1 MARNLCPTASEHM
14 RRFAQIFDPPI
25 GARADKDPIHCHTLK
40 LVTGLEPH
48 ILERITNSLAF
59 GGRHLMR
66 RRHCGR
72 YRQRLLWTGAP
83 GHCRRNLR
91 GIHQRLTVK
100 LSIFITGKH
109 TPVRTGLFPCPSL
122 RSKGAVFDIGQSCL
136 VWRYDPKSC
145 AALNRHVAQRHPAF
159 HGQPSDGGACVF
171 HSMALR
177 PIGSQLADPAK
188 GDILSRDAETQGA
201 FDPDA
206 HGFWFALPY
215 GLRGQHMGHFC
226 CANAKGQRTKGTVG

>member
-1 MARNLCPTASEHM
+1 M
-14 RRFAQIFDPPI
+14 RRFAQILYSPI
-25 GARADKDPIHCHTLK
+25 GARADKDLIHCRTLK
-40 LVTGLEPH
+40 LITSLEPH
-48 ILERITNSLAF
+48 ILERITDSLTF
-59 GGRHLMR
+59 GGRHIIR

-83 GHCRRNLR
+83 SHGRCDLR
-91 GIHQRLTVK
+91 GIQHHLTVK
-100 LSIFITGKH
+100 LSIFITAKRA
-109 TPVRTGLFPCPSL
+109 PLRTDLFPC
-122 RSKGAVFDIGQSCL
+122 RGFRRKGTVFDISEGCL